1 MEASGAKVTNALQ
14 ENILQKQ
21 FLPINE
27 IQYLE
32 NNMYLQFKYLSNIYN
47 KSINIYIYTLQK
59 YVIL

>member
-27 IQYLE
+27 IQYLA